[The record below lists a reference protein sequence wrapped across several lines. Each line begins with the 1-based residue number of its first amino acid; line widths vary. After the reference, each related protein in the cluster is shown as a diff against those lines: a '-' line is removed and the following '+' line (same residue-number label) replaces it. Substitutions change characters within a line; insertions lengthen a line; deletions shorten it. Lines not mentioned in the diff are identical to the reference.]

1 MTTLA
6 THGSTNA
13 ERHGGLAGEWLLS
26 LASENTRRA
35 YRRDLHELFAFLDS
49 GGVDALQAQRRHVDL
64 WRSTLTGAAST
75 TARKLS
81 AASSFYSY
89 AAEEGAMSADDP
101 HPVRRVIRPR
111 VDADHSSTRGLSK
124 TEAVAFLDAAAKDGP
139 RSRALAALLVHT
151 GVRIS
156 EALAATH
163 DDLQHDT
170 GHRVLVV
177 SRKGGKRAKIALPA
191 PVLDALA
198 AYLGAS
204 TAQGAEVITN
214 ASAQTDAPIFTTS
227 TGKRWAASEAFRTVQ
242 RLARAAGIEGQVS
255 PHGLRHTHATLAL
268 DAGVPLRD
276 LQDSMGHADPRTTRR
291 YDRARARLERSSAY
305 AVASVLS

>member
-1 MTTLA
+1 M
-6 THGSTNA
+6 
-13 ERHGGLAGEWLLS
+13 
-26 LASENTRRA
+26 
-35 YRRDLHELFAFLDS
+35 
-49 GGVDALQAQRRHVDL
+49 
-64 WRSTLTGAAST
+64 
-75 TARKLS
+75 
-81 AASSFYSY
+81 
-89 AAEEGAMSADDP
+89 
-101 HPVRRVIRPR
+101 
-111 VDADHSSTRGLSK
+111 DADHSSTRGLSK